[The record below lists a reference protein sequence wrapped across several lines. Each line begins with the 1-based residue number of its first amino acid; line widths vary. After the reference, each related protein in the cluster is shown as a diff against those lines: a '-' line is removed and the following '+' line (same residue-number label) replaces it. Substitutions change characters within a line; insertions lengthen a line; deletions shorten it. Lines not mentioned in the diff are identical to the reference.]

1 MKTNGL
7 TQRDKLVYQTIPQNF
22 RFEEGKAYRVTFDY
36 EAGSDGTYAFV
47 EGDGEYRNKSEL
59 NMTPLPNSWNKS
71 GDDSKANKASF
82 IIEGSPSN
90 QKWIGIWSTTTK
102 PNTHGTSGNEAN
114 FRSYKDFML
123 DNLRIEEID
132 VTGKLL
138 IENFFSTAN
147 LIKDTSDYADETVQN
162 YKKSLYDLITADED
176 SISIEE
182 AREKISAVQ
191 SSLQALRLKKVSTD
205 FDDIENVQAV
215 YQKGEDLS
223 NAFDG
228 DLSTIYHSPWGK
240 NSIGEP
246 IRFDFRE
253 PTHITSFNY
262 VPRQNGSN
270 GRFKAG
276 KLTITDVDG
285 KEHVYEFNGW
295 TNNHTTHEIEFERVI
310 SAVNV
315 ELTVTESYG
324 AGGQQNTFMSAA
336 ELQFILEQE
345 EEATE
350 EYDIDNFFTTVAEA
364 SDHPIAAQLLANKE
378 KLKEYNVITREIGE
392 KLLEQLQSSEDD
404 VEPDLPEE
412 PEVIKDYFKLI
423 ADFDGEQVVYDRKDS
438 DVWTSAE
445 KAREVYDQYLP
456 EVVERGGKE
465 YKRVD
470 VTFIQSDEEAVLTY
484 VYRTDDYEPTPEPE
498 PEVYAGDYEFELVL
512 DGEASTE
519 TLTFASRDKALDFVA
534 VLNRLY
540 KAAGYRLVSQ
550 DNGLPE
556 EYKVSLSFEKIVETQ
571 PDITPEP
578 TPEADKPS
586 EEPGVEEELVP
597 EPESPGTEAEGQQP
611 DESEE
616 TPQPEQPAEPEETP
630 ETKPDTVEATFAF
643 TNAEGAVHHGSLG
656 EFSSLEQAER
666 RIRQYANELGY
677 TLQNFRLDNGTFLAE
692 VDADF
697 SQSLPAPEQPEETPA
712 PKAEAAFEFTLEN
725 GSVHRGSLGE
735 FVNLEQAERRIR
747 HFANEQGYTLHDFR
761 IEEGKFI
768 ADVTEVNRDNRSEV
782 SQAGTSLWA
791 LGIIGV
797 TSLVSVLKNRD

>member
-1 MKTNGL
+1 
-7 TQRDKLVYQTIPQNF
+7 
-22 RFEEGKAYRVTFDY
+22 
-36 EAGSDGTYAFV
+36 
-47 EGDGEYRNKSEL
+47 
-59 NMTPLPNSWNKS
+59 
-71 GDDSKANKASF
+71 
-82 IIEGSPSN
+82 
-90 QKWIGIWSTTTK
+90 
-102 PNTHGTSGNEAN
+102 
-114 FRSYKDFML
+114 ML

-295 TNNHTTHEIEFERVI
+295 TDNHTTHEIEFERVI

-350 EYDIDNFFTTVAEA
+350 EYDIDNFFTNVAEV

-404 VEPDLPEE
+404 VEPHLPEE
-412 PEVIKDYFKLI
+412 SEVIKDYFKLI

-438 DVWTSAE
+438 NVWTSAE
-445 KAREVYDQYLP
+445 QAREVYDQYLP
-456 EVVERGGKE
+456 EVVERDGKE
-465 YKRVD
+465 YKRID
-470 VTFIQSDEEAVLTY
+470 VTFAQSDEEAVLTY
-484 VYRTDDYEPTPEPE
+484 VYRTDDYEPTPELE
-498 PEVYAGDYEFELVL
+498 PEVYVGDYEFELVL
-512 DGEASTE
+512 DGEVSTE
-519 TLTFASRDKALDFVA
+519 TLTFASRDKAIDFVA

-540 KAAGYRLVSQ
+540 KAAGYQLINQ

-556 EYKVSLSFEKIVETQ
+556 EYKVSLSFEKIVDKQ

-578 TPEADKPS
+578 APEADKPS
-586 EEPGVEEELVP
+586 EELGVEEELVP
-597 EPESPGTEAEGQQP
+597 EPESSGTEAEGQQP

-616 TPQPEQPAEPEETP
+616 TPQPEQPAEPEVAP
-630 ETKPDTVEATFAF
+630 EAKPDTVEATFAF
-643 TNAEGAVHHGSLG
+643 TNAEGAVHRGSLG

-677 TLQNFRLDNGTFLAE
+677 TLQNFRLDNGAFLAE

-697 SQSLPAPEQPEETPA
+697 SQPLPEPEQPEETPA
-712 PKAEAAFEFTLEN
+712 PKAEATFEFTLEN

-747 HFANEQGYTLHDFR
+747 HFANEQGYILQNFR
-761 IEEGKFI
+761 IEDGKFL
-768 ADVTEVNRDNRSEV
+768 ADVTESSVYYPEDTQSDVEVNTLTEKNNQLSEV
-782 SQAGTSLWA
+782 ERYRLIVQERTQRELAIQALPNLTATQQQAFSQKLQAANTIDAFDGILAEATEIDKNLVHPQKATTSVWGWRKTA
-791 LGIIGV
+791 IS
-797 TSLVSVLKNRD
+797 SLMNGLKKKTKSI